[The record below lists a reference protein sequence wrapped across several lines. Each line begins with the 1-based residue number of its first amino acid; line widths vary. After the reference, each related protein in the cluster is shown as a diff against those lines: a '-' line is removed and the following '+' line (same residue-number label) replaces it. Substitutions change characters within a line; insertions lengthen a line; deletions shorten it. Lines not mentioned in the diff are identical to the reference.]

1 MQNMTM
7 GVNIRKKTGTL
18 WWLPKKKKKLSNEL
32 FIILSY
38 GEIYNYFT
46 NTVLSEVILMLHEY
60 IIMQTFV

>member
-1 MQNMTM
+1 M

-18 WWLPKKKKKLSNEL
+18 WWLPKKKKKKLSKEL

-46 NTVLSEVILMLHEY
+46 NTVLPEVILMLHEY

>member
-1 MQNMTM
+1 MVAT
-7 GVNIRKKTGTL
+7 KE
-18 WWLPKKKKKLSNEL
+18 KKKKLSKEL

-46 NTVLSEVILMLHEY
+46 NTVLPEVILMLHEY

>member
-1 MQNMTM
+1 MVAT
-7 GVNIRKKTGTL
+7 KE
-18 WWLPKKKKKLSNEL
+18 KKKKLSKEL